1 MIKAKPISTLGSS
14 FDLTALID
22 IIFIVVVFLLL
33 TANTQLL
40 SVTVDIPESDTAEQ
54 LALNTDQTITLSLK
68 ATAPFWAI
76 NKTTY
81 DNWSEFKEALLPVLV
96 SGPSDRQF
104 NIAADKKAAVE
115 PLINLLSLLNEQ
127 GVTNT
132 QILVEQKP

>member
-1 MIKAKPISTLGSS
+1 MIKVKPISTLGSS

-54 LALNTDQTITLSLK
+54 LALNTHQTMTLSLK

-81 DNWSEFKEALLPVLV
+81 DNWSEFKEALLPVLI
-96 SGPSDRQF
+96 SSPSDRQF
-104 NIAADKKAAVE
+104 TIAADKKAAVE